1 MNNFL
6 PIDSVTVVN
15 ITHII
20 SVQDIKDRSGQY
32 LLLTLTN
39 GEKLKIHNTTLQN
52 FLAEI
57 NKMGF
62 K

>member
-6 PIDSVTVVN
+6 PIDAVTVVN
-15 ITHII
+15 ISHII
-20 SVQDIKDRSGQY
+20 AVQDIKDRSGQH

-39 GEKLKIHNTTLQN
+39 GEKLKIHNTPLQN

-57 NKMGF
+57 NKM
-62 K
+62 